1 MREVKSGMKKLA
13 ISLSVAALVG
23 SALAFSSFATDEQTD
38 IFRSLKAE
46 LADINSTKEISFA
59 QVENEDITNK
69 EFQIYKA
76 YMNANQKLNNIQRK
90 LSDSELL
97 KDLVIDKLLV
107 QEAEKQGVAVSL
119 KEAEVHSQEMRKILE
134 STTDEKAKDFQ
145 KNVIEVT
152 GLSEEEYWEKHAPS
166 AYRNQLSIQNLIEKL
181 VRDGILPNA
190 AEDPDSFDKAYQ
202 NYKEDLYA
210 SHSKK
215 VKIFTDEI
223 QLKD

>member
-1 MREVKSGMKKLA
+1 MKKLA
-13 ISLSVAALVG
+13 ISLSVVALVG

-46 LADINSTKEISFA
+46 LMDINATKEMSLA

-76 YMNANQKLNNIQRK
+76 YMNANLKLNNIQGK

-107 QEAEKQGVAVSL
+107 QEAENQGVAVSL
-119 KEAEVHSQEMRKILE
+119 KDAEVHSQEMRKILE
-134 STTDEKAKDFQ
+134 NTDDEKAKDFQ

-152 GLSEEEYWEKHAPS
+152 GLSEEEYWKKHAPN
-166 AYRNQLSIQNLIEKL
+166 AYRNQLSIENLIEKL
-181 VRDGILPNA
+181 VQDGVLPNA
-190 AEDPDSFDKAYQ
+190 TEDPDSFDKAYR
-202 NYKEDLYA
+202 NYKEDLYE
-210 SHSKK
+210 SHSKN